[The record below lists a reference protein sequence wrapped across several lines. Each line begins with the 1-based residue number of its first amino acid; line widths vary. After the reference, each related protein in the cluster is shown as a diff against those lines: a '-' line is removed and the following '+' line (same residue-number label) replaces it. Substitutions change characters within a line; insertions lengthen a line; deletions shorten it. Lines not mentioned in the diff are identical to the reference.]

1 MKKTFGILIL
11 LLLSAVG
18 CSQGEK
24 IKTMVSDY
32 TNDLIKL
39 RNEYKLKLNEIDP
52 NSTIIGI
59 QMVKDMGRL
68 IIAKNSIKKQ
78 KQIDNW
84 YFTNSIDLYKN
95 WKTKFENEIKDN
107 YPDVYQSFFE
117 LYSASYENIAS
128 LILIENKYL
137 NKYEEFIDFIILNND
152 NILIINGE
160 FSMTSQNLING
171 YIALANDLAIN
182 EKEYYSFIKNW
193 KAERIRKIS
202 KINETLKISNI
213 DIILNDF
220 K

>member
-1 MKKTFGILIL
+1 MKKTFGIFIL

-18 CSQGEK
+18 SSQQEK

-59 QMVKDMGRL
+59 QMVKDMERL

-84 YFTNSIDLYKN
+84 HFANSINLYEN
-95 WKTKFENEIKDN
+95 WKTKFENEIKDD
-107 YPDVYQSFFE
+107 YPDVYQAFFE
-117 LYSASYENIAS
+117 LYSASYEKIAS

-137 NKYEEFIDFIILNND
+137 DKYEEFINFIILNND

-160 FSMTSQNLING
+160 LSMTSQNLIDM
-171 YIALANDLAIN
+171 YISLANDLAIN
-182 EKEYYSFIKNW
+182 ENQYYSFIENW
-193 KAERIRKIS
+193 KADRIRKIS

-213 DIILNDF
+213 DIILDDF